1 MKAMT
6 AVVAALAALMLA
18 GCSPSTGS
26 AAADVQSACVAVGG
40 TVGPD
45 QTCRAHSDNDGYT
58 LDFRF
63 PVDSNRQR
71 I

>member
-1 MKAMT
+1 MKPKTM
-6 AVVAALAALMLA
+6 VVAALAALMLA

-45 QTCRAHSDNDGYT
+45 QTCRVQSDNDGYT